1 MQSERKELDILKS
14 LEVFGTHRSNVN
26 YEFST
31 FLFSSKTEKFLSQV
45 IIIGRSNV
53 IWDHSNNLIC
63 LPCGPAL
70 RGVFMS
76 DEHRGVTRK
85 KVIPACDDYT
95 SAAAFISF
103 FTRSG
108 MEVLHRRGSQQ
119 AAFEGCFF
127 KNTHTQHQVLLYHL
141 FKDFTASF
149 LAVASIAF
157 INFADAFSKSNG
169 GVRSLSRQL
178 PADKRET
185 ENTTKTL

>member
-14 LEVFGTHRSNVN
+14 LEVFGTHRSNVS

-85 KVIPACDDYT
+85 KVTPACDDYT

-108 MEVLHRRGSQQ
+108 MEVLDRREANKQHLKAVSS
-119 AAFEGCFF
+119 
-127 KNTHTQHQVLLYHL
+127 KTHTRSIRSYYITSSKISQLLSWL
-141 FKDFTASF
+141 WLPSPLLILQML
-149 LAVASIAF
+149 LAKV
-157 INFADAFSKSNG
+157 
-169 GVRSLSRQL
+169 
-178 PADKRET
+178 T
-185 ENTTKTL
+185 EV